1 MSLISVKGLSFS
13 YRKGEP
19 VFSDVSFDLDTN
31 WRTALIGM
39 NGCGKTTLLR
49 ILAGEEEY
57 GGKIIMDTSPEYFPF
72 PVEDTSLTGREII
85 LSKAP
90 EAQDWEIAME
100 ANLMRMGEDV
110 TDRSFSTLSGGE
122 QVKVLL
128 IALFIT
134 GEGFLLIDEPTN
146 HLDMASRDDIAS
158 YLKRKKG
165 FILVS
170 HDRDFIDAVADHII
184 SIEPS
189 GIYVCRGNYSSWKE
203 DLDRRISFETTK
215 NERLEKEIA
224 SLNAAA
230 ARTAEWAGKL
240 EKGRYHMD
248 ASEGSFDRGYAGH
261 LSARMMK
268 RSKAIEKRIERS
280 VSEKEGLL
288 RDVWRTDELKI
299 VPLQGRRT
307 ELITVRDLSVTY
319 GGKRVFEPV
328 SFVLKKGERLALTGG
343 NGAGKSS
350 LIRLLMGEE
359 IEYEGFFSVAS
370 GLEFSFV
377 PQFTDSVS
385 GTLNDYALARKLEPS
400 IFRAMLSKMGVKAGD
415 GEAELSELSEGQKR
429 KVLLAASVSESADI
443 YFWDEP
449 LNYVDIPTRIQLE
462 EAIMKYSPTMVFC
475 EHESA
480 FVRNIATVRVE
491 LK

>member
-31 WRTALIGM
+31 WRTAVIGM
-39 NGCGKTTLLR
+39 NGCGKTTFLRLLCGQE
-49 ILAGEEEY
+49 AHT
-57 GGKIIMDTSPEYFPF
+57 GKITMEAVPEYFPF
-72 PVEDTSLTGREII
+72 PVEDDSVTAREII
-85 LSKAP
+85 LSRSPDAG
-90 EAQDWEIAME
+90 DWEMEME
-100 ANLMRMGEDV
+100 ANLLRLEREALGREY
-110 TDRSFSTLSGGE
+110 STLSGGE

-128 IALFIT
+128 IALFT
-134 GEGFLLIDEPTN
+134 GSADFLLIDEPTN
-146 HLDMASRDDIAS
+146 HLDPASRDDIAS

-170 HDRDFIDAVADHII
+170 HDRDFIDGVADHIL

-203 DLDRRISFETTK
+203 DLDRRNSYEATQ

-224 SLNAAA
+224 SLGSAAA
-230 ARTAEWAGKL
+230 KTASWSGRIERT
-240 EKGRYHMD
+240 RYHMD
-248 ASEGSFDRGYAGH
+248 RSQGSFDRGYAGH
-261 LSARMMK
+261 QSAKMMK
-268 RSKAIEKRIERS
+268 RAKAIEKRVERS
-280 VSEKEGLL
+280 ISEKEGLL

-307 ELITVRDLSVTY
+307 ELITARDLSVIY
-319 GGKRVFEPV
+319 GGKRVFGPV
-328 SFVLKKGERLALTGG
+328 SFVLKKGERLAVSGG

-350 LIRLLMGEE
+350 LIRLLSGECL
-359 IEYEGFFSVAS
+359 EYEGYLNIAS
-370 GLEFSFV
+370 GLVFSRV
-377 PQFTDSVS
+377 PQFTDSVKGPLREFAADRGLDQS
-385 GTLNDYALARKLEPS
+385 V
-400 IFRAMLSKMGVKAGD
+400 FRAMLSKTGVD
-415 GEAELSELSEGQKR
+415 PTEGETDLSELSEGQKR

-462 EAIMKYSPTMVFC
+462 EAILKYSPTMVFC

-480 FVRNIATVRVE
+480 FVRNIATSVLE
-491 LK
+491 LD